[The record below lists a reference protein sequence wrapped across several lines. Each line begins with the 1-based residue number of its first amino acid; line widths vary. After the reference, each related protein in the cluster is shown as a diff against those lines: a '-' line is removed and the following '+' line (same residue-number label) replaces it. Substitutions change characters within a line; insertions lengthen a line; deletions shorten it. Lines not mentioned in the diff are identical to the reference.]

1 HVHVGTRP
9 SGDADRTDRAGRNGI
24 GGGMPGGNAAG
35 RDIPDRT
42 HFAEAYALFRA
53 KGAWPDE
60 PEGFLHE
67 VSARIGWPPQ
77 VVRVMRDV
85 FEELG
90 FLRVENGWVTM
101 EPSPAK
107 RDLAESVHYREARWR
122 WAGERLA
129 GLPREELA
137 QWIRR
142 ARRGE

>member
-1 HVHVGTRP
+1 PPLFRLRAGADEIAAARAPFRKVRHLVLCGLPEGGTEADAAARLLAGMDRLASVHVHVGTRP
-9 SGDADRTDRAGRNGI
+9 SGDADRADRAGRNGI

-85 FEELG
+85 FEE
-90 FLRVENGWVTM
+90 
-101 EPSPAK
+101 
-107 RDLAESVHYREARWR
+107 
-122 WAGERLA
+122 
-129 GLPREELA
+129 
-137 QWIRR
+137 
-142 ARRGE
+142 